1 MEQVSDDH
9 LRQVDP
15 IIAVHSKAIEQMTG
29 IQGPIDLNGSKAVLR
44 KKRYRRGLESSLYD
58 FARDAWH
65 VIDPAPFI
73 GGGFAMQAVCE
84 HLQSCADGYIRNL
97 IINIPP
103 RFSKSTLCGVL
114 FPAWVWIQ
122 RNKTPTSGNGV
133 QFLHASYSQNLAL
146 QDSLKCRRLV
156 ESDWYRDL
164 FGDRVQLAS
173 DQNTKSQFDLLSG
186 GRRNTVSVGGSTTGM
201 GGNYLIADDP
211 NNAREANSEAVIQS
225 TLEWWDMAWSTRLN
239 DPKSGCRI
247 VIQQRLN
254 ERDITGHILS
264 QDIGDW
270 VHLMLPMRFEPERR
284 IYTTLVPEWATEDG
298 TTQVWTDPRQEEG
311 ELLWPER
318 FGENEVQ
325 ILEKTLGPYGYAG
338 QLQQRPQPA
347 GGGIIRRMWWQP
359 FDKPV
364 FPDMEI
370 VIGSLDLAF
379 TAKKENDFSA
389 MTTWGIWRD
398 GGETTAIV
406 NRDHFGSVTS
416 RIEKAGMEADVPK
429 IMLTNAWK
437 GHFEFHEL
445 VEKIIET
452 ARSSKVD
459 ILLVEDKGPG
469 HSVAQEIRRL
479 CGMEEFQVRLVN
491 PGDLDK
497 VARLYAVQHLF
508 AEGLIHA
515 PTKAGDPDVFRV
527 WADMVITEV
536 ESFPKG
542 VHDDLVDTVSQA
554 INFMRKSGFIS
565 RGAERTFEL
574 AESQKFTGNNGNTPL
589 YPA

>member
-1 MEQVSDDH
+1 MEQVADDH
-9 LRQVDP
+9 LRQVEP
-15 IIAVHSKAIEQMTG
+15 QIVLHSKIVEDLTG
-29 IQGPIDLNGSKAVLR
+29 IKGPIDVKGSKAVLR
-44 KKRYRRGLESSLYD
+44 RRRYRRELEGSLYN
-58 FARDAWH
+58 FAQDAWH
-65 VIDPAPFI
+65 VIDPSPFI
-73 GGGFAMQAVCE
+73 GGGFSMQAVCE
-84 HLQSCADGYIRNL
+84 HLQACADGYIRNL

-114 FPAWVWIQ
+114 FPAWVWVQ
-122 RNKTPTSGNGV
+122 RNKSPTSGNGV

-156 ESDWYRDL
+156 ESDWYRGL
-164 FGDRVQLAS
+164 YGDRVQLAG
-173 DQNTKSQFDLLSG
+173 DQNTKSQFDLISG

-211 NNAREANSEAVIQS
+211 NNAREANSEAVIKS
-225 TLEWWDMAWSTRLN
+225 TIEWWDMAWSTRLN

-264 QDIGDW
+264 QDVGDW
-270 VHLMLPMRFEPERR
+270 THLMLPMRFEPERR

-298 TTQVWTDPRQEEG
+298 STRVWTDPRTEEG
-311 ELLWPER
+311 DLLWPER
-318 FGENEVQ
+318 FGEPEVE

-347 GGGIIRRMWWQP
+347 GGGIIKRLWWQP
-359 FDKPV
+359 FDKAV
-364 FPDMEI
+364 YPDMEI

-389 MTTWGIWRD
+389 MTTWGVWRD

-406 NRDHFGSVTS
+406 SRDQFGSVTS

-437 GHFEFHEL
+437 GHYEFHEL
-445 VEKIIET
+445 VEKIVET
-452 ARSSKVD
+452 ARQSKVD
-459 ILLVEDKGPG
+459 ILLVENKGPG

-479 CGMEEFQVRLVN
+479 CGMEEFQVRLVD

-508 AEGLIHA
+508 AEGLVYA
-515 PTKAGDPDVFRV
+515 PTKLGDADAFRV

-554 INFMRKSGFIS
+554 INFMRKSGMIT
-565 RGAERTFEL
+565 RGVERTFEL
-574 AESQKFTGNNGNTPL
+574 AESQKFSGNNGNTPL
-589 YPA
+589 YPV